1 MNQVARRISAAWRRR
16 RCFRRLKLCSRSSHE
31 GRCLPIQ
38 ASKYVG
44 KRPFALASFFV
55 SAGFG
60 LQFFV
65 LIAFFL
71 LPRSA
76 KNSRGR
82 AISRRVPFLS
92 FYTTPAEERT
102 FSEGLGGQSAMFQGC
117 RCRLVFGFISFSVF
131 LYPFLLYK
139 TYYADND
146 CDSFRMPIG
155 MKVETKMT
163 TADLSGLG
171 MKQKQM

>member
-82 AISRRVPFLS
+82 AIFQESTVSFFLYYASRGENLFRGTGRTKCHVPRMQTSACFRFYFVFSFPLPLS
-92 FYTTPAEERT
+92 FVQNILRR
-102 FSEGLGGQSAMFQGC
+102 Q
-117 RCRLVFGFISFSVF
+117 
-131 LYPFLLYK
+131 
-139 TYYADND
+139 
-146 CDSFRMPIG
+146 
-155 MKVETKMT
+155 
-163 TADLSGLG
+163 
-171 MKQKQM
+171 

>member
-16 RCFRRLKLCSRSSHE
+16 RCFRRLTLCSRSSHE

-38 ASKYVG
+38 ASKFCWEEAFCPRILFCFCG
-44 KRPFALASFFV
+44 LWSSLFRFDSF
-55 SAGFG
+55 
-60 LQFFV
+60 
-65 LIAFFL
+65 FFL

-102 FSEGLGGQSAMFQGC
+102 FSEGLGGQSAMFQRC
-117 RCRLVFGFISFSVF
+117 RCRLVLVVLFRFQFSFT
-131 LYPFLLYK
+131 PFFCTKHITQTMTATRSACLL
-139 TYYADND
+139 
-146 CDSFRMPIG
+146 
-155 MKVETKMT
+155 E
-163 TADLSGLG
+163 
-171 MKQKQM
+171 